1 MRAFGL
7 LGLLAALLIVGWL
20 TKGQLEGFR
29 LPHAGT
35 SAPKA
40 SEGQTPSGTTGP
52 AGQLQQF
59 RQQLD
64 QAMQTPRALPD
75 EAK

>member
-7 LGLLAALLIVGWL
+7 IGLLAALLIVGWL
-20 TKGQLEGFR
+20 AKGQVEGFR
-29 LPHAGT
+29 LPRAGI
-35 SAPKA
+35 AA
-40 SEGQTPSGTTGP
+40 SEAPHGQAPSGTSGP
-52 AGQLQQF
+52 AGQLQRF

-64 QAMQTPRALPD
+64 QALQTPRALPD

>member
-7 LGLLAALLIVGWL
+7 IGLLAVLLIVGWL
-20 TKGQLEGFR
+20 AKGQVEGFR
-29 LPHAGT
+29 LPRAGAT
-35 SAPKA
+35 AAEAPA
-40 SEGQTPSGTTGP
+40 GQAPSGTPGP

>member
-7 LGLLAALLIVGWL
+7 IGLLAALLIVGWL
-20 TKGQLEGFR
+20 AKGQVEGFR
-29 LPHAGT
+29 LPRVGAT
-35 SAPKA
+35 A
-40 SEGQTPSGTTGP
+40 SEAPPGQAPSGTPGP

-59 RQQLD
+59 RQQPD
-64 QAMQTPRALPD
+64 QALQTPRVLPD